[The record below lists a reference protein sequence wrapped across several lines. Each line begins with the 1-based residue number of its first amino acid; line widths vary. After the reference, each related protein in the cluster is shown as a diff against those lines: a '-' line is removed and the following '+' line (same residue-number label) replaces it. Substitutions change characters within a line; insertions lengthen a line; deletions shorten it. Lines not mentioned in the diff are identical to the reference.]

1 MGQKALVADD
11 DALMRRL
18 CLRILEPAGCDV
30 IMANNGREAVE
41 LATRELPQVIIM
53 DVVMPEM
60 TGLEALRQLKQAEAT
75 KAIPVIMM
83 TGQTDRKIREESASS
98 GAAVFLPKPFRPPQ
112 LLKAVQRLIRPKTT
126 AKKSNPARQ

>member
-1 MGQKALVADD
+1 MGRKALVADD

-126 AKKSNPARQ
+126 AKKSNPPRR

>member
-60 TGLEALRQLKQAEAT
+60 NGLEALRQLKQAEAT
-75 KAIPVIMM
+75 KAIPVIIM
-83 TGQTDRKIREESASS
+83 TGQADRKIRRESASS

-112 LLKAVQRLIRPKTT
+112 LLKAVQRLIRPAKP
-126 AKKSNPARQ
+126 AKKPNAARR